1 MPSPFPGMDP
11 YLESSG
17 LWQDLH
23 HRLIFCASEALQP
36 QLPPRYYALIEERI
50 ILEAPSRSYY
60 PDVTVAREEAG
71 TPTARGIQAAPR
83 GAAAVAGEIAAD
95 VAIEV
100 EDEEAIRQGYL
111 EIREESGGRVVTVI
125 EVVSPTNKAA
135 GSRAHQTYLRKQADV
150 LASDANLVEI
160 DLLRRGAHVLA
171 VPESRLERVCP
182 FDYLVCVHRAVRHG
196 TYQLYPRTVRQPL
209 PRVGIPLR
217 PEDGD
222 AVLDLQAVFQRCYDS
237 APYARLLDYR
247 SEPRTPL
254 PAAAASWA
262 DALLHAK
269 GLSGDQP
276 PQSA

>member
-60 PDVTVAREEAG
+60 PDVTIARQGTE
-71 TPTARGIQAAPR
+71 TPTARGVQATQ
-83 GAAAVAGEIAAD
+83 GGEAVVAVDMEAD

-100 EDEEAIRQGYL
+100 EDEEEIRQGYL
-111 EIREESGGRVVTVI
+111 EIREVSGGRVVTVI
-125 EVVSPTNKAA
+125 EVVSPANKAA
-135 GSRAHQTYLRKQADV
+135 GSRVHQTYLRKQADV
-150 LASDANLVEI
+150 LASDANLIEI

-171 VPESRLERVCP
+171 VPESRLERVRP
-182 FDYLVCVHRAVRHG
+182 FDYLVCGHRAARHG

-217 PEDGD
+217 SEDGEV
-222 AVLDLQAVFQRCYDS
+222 VLDLQAVFQRCYDS

-247 SEPRTPL
+247 SEPLAPL
-254 PAAAASWA
+254 PPADAAWA
-262 DALLHAK
+262 DALLREK
-269 GLSGDQP
+269 GLR
-276 PQSA
+276 

>member
-17 LWQDLH
+17 LWQDVH

-60 PDVTVAREEAG
+60 PDVTIAQQGAG
-71 TPTARGIQAAPR
+71 TPSVGGVQVAPGGR
-83 GAAAVAGEIAAD
+83 AVVAVDMESD

-100 EDEEAIRQGYL
+100 EDEEEIRQGYL
-111 EIREESGGRVVTVI
+111 EIREASGGRVVTII
-125 EVVSPTNKAA
+125 EVVSPANKAA
-135 GSRAHQTYLRKQADV
+135 GSRVHQTYLRKQADV
-150 LASDANLVEI
+150 LASDANLIEI

-171 VPESRLERVCP
+171 VPESRLERVRP
-182 FDYLVCVHRAVRHG
+182 FDYLVCRHQAARHG

-209 PRVGIPLR
+209 PRIGIPLR
-217 PEDGD
+217 SEDGEV
-222 AVLDLQAVFQRCYDS
+222 VLDLQAVFQRCYDS

-247 SEPRTPL
+247 SEPLTPL
-254 PAAAASWA
+254 PPADAAWA
-262 DALLHAK
+262 DALLREK
-269 GLSGDQP
+269 GLR
-276 PQSA
+276 